1 MGFKCGIVGLPNVGK
16 STLFNALTKAGIEA
30 ANFPFCTIEPN
41 TGVVP
46 MPDPRLDKLAEIVKP
61 QRILPTTMEFVDI
74 AGLVKGASKGEGLGN
89 QFLTNIRETEAIGHV
104 VRCFENDNIIHVAGK
119 VNPAEDIDVIN
130 TELEGSDIFLVE
142 VKVSADN
149 IIDVAIDSMGSVTI
163 DDCIALNNKVL
174 DHFDR
179 DVEDY
184 ELTVGS
190 YGISDPFKV
199 LQHYKKLSLI
209 HI

>member
-1 MGFKCGIVGLPNVGK
+1 MINKQEL
-16 STLFNALTKAGIEA
+16 
-30 ANFPFCTIEPN
+30 
-41 TGVVP
+41 
-46 MPDPRLDKLAEIVKP
+46 
-61 QRILPTTMEFVDI
+61 
-74 AGLVKGASKGEGLGN
+74 
-89 QFLTNIRETEAIGHV
+89 
-104 VRCFENDNIIHVAGK
+104 
-119 VNPAEDIDVIN
+119 IDVIN

-199 LQHYKKLSLI
+199 LQHYKKNMGGEVEVLTKDGKKLKGMLKDADEEGFTLTI
-209 HI
+209 TKKVKLEGKKRPEMVDEDLNYKYDEIKYTKNIIQF

>member
-1 MGFKCGIVGLPNVGK
+1 MINKQEL
-16 STLFNALTKAGIEA
+16 
-30 ANFPFCTIEPN
+30 
-41 TGVVP
+41 
-46 MPDPRLDKLAEIVKP
+46 
-61 QRILPTTMEFVDI
+61 
-74 AGLVKGASKGEGLGN
+74 
-89 QFLTNIRETEAIGHV
+89 
-104 VRCFENDNIIHVAGK
+104 
-119 VNPAEDIDVIN
+119 IDVIN

-149 IIDVAIDSMGSVTI
+149 IIDVSIDSMGSVTI

-199 LQHYKKLSLI
+199 LQHYKKNMGGEVEVLTKDGKKLKGMLKDADEEGFTLTI
-209 HI
+209 TKKVKLEGKKRPEMVDEDLNYKYDEIKYTKNIIQF

>member
-1 MGFKCGIVGLPNVGK
+1 MINKQEL
-16 STLFNALTKAGIEA
+16 
-30 ANFPFCTIEPN
+30 
-41 TGVVP
+41 
-46 MPDPRLDKLAEIVKP
+46 
-61 QRILPTTMEFVDI
+61 
-74 AGLVKGASKGEGLGN
+74 
-89 QFLTNIRETEAIGHV
+89 
-104 VRCFENDNIIHVAGK
+104 
-119 VNPAEDIDVIN
+119 IDVIN

-149 IIDVAIDSMGSVTI
+149 IIDVAIDSMGAVTI

-199 LQHYKKLSLI
+199 LQHYKKNMGGEVEVLTTDGKKLKGTLKDANEEGFTLTI
-209 HI
+209 TKKVKLEGKKRPEMVDEDLNYKYDEIKYTKNIIQF

>member
-1 MGFKCGIVGLPNVGK
+1 MINKQEL
-16 STLFNALTKAGIEA
+16 
-30 ANFPFCTIEPN
+30 
-41 TGVVP
+41 
-46 MPDPRLDKLAEIVKP
+46 
-61 QRILPTTMEFVDI
+61 
-74 AGLVKGASKGEGLGN
+74 
-89 QFLTNIRETEAIGHV
+89 
-104 VRCFENDNIIHVAGK
+104 
-119 VNPAEDIDVIN
+119 IDVIN

-199 LQHYKKLSLI
+199 LQHYKKNMRGEVEVLTKDGKKLKGTLKDADEEGFTLTI
-209 HI
+209 TKKVKLEGKKRPEMVDEDLNYKYDEIKYTKNIIQF

>member
-1 MGFKCGIVGLPNVGK
+1 MINKQEL
-16 STLFNALTKAGIEA
+16 
-30 ANFPFCTIEPN
+30 
-41 TGVVP
+41 
-46 MPDPRLDKLAEIVKP
+46 
-61 QRILPTTMEFVDI
+61 
-74 AGLVKGASKGEGLGN
+74 
-89 QFLTNIRETEAIGHV
+89 
-104 VRCFENDNIIHVAGK
+104 
-119 VNPAEDIDVIN
+119 IDVIN

-199 LQHYKKLSLI
+199 LQK
-209 HI
+209 

>member
-1 MGFKCGIVGLPNVGK
+1 MINKQEL
-16 STLFNALTKAGIEA
+16 
-30 ANFPFCTIEPN
+30 
-41 TGVVP
+41 
-46 MPDPRLDKLAEIVKP
+46 
-61 QRILPTTMEFVDI
+61 
-74 AGLVKGASKGEGLGN
+74 
-89 QFLTNIRETEAIGHV
+89 
-104 VRCFENDNIIHVAGK
+104 
-119 VNPAEDIDVIN
+119 IDVIN

-199 LQHYKKLSLI
+199 LQHYKKNMGGEVEVLI
-209 HI
+209 KDGKKLKGTLKDADEEGFTLTITKKVKLEGKKRPEMVDEDLNYKYDEIKYTKNIIQF

>member
-1 MGFKCGIVGLPNVGK
+1 MINKQEL
-16 STLFNALTKAGIEA
+16 
-30 ANFPFCTIEPN
+30 
-41 TGVVP
+41 
-46 MPDPRLDKLAEIVKP
+46 
-61 QRILPTTMEFVDI
+61 
-74 AGLVKGASKGEGLGN
+74 
-89 QFLTNIRETEAIGHV
+89 
-104 VRCFENDNIIHVAGK
+104 
-119 VNPAEDIDVIN
+119 IDVIN

-199 LQHYKKLSLI
+199 LQHYKKNMGGEVEVLTKDDKKLKGTLKDADEEGFTLTI
-209 HI
+209 TKKVKLEGKKRPEMVDEDLNYKYDEIKYTKNIIQF

>member
-1 MGFKCGIVGLPNVGK
+1 MINKQEL
-16 STLFNALTKAGIEA
+16 
-30 ANFPFCTIEPN
+30 
-41 TGVVP
+41 
-46 MPDPRLDKLAEIVKP
+46 
-61 QRILPTTMEFVDI
+61 
-74 AGLVKGASKGEGLGN
+74 
-89 QFLTNIRETEAIGHV
+89 
-104 VRCFENDNIIHVAGK
+104 
-119 VNPAEDIDVIN
+119 IDVIN

-149 IIDVAIDSMGSVTI
+149 IIDVSIDSMGSVTI

-199 LQHYKKLSLI
+199 LQHYKKNMGGEVEVLTKDSKKLKGTLKDADEEGFTLTI
-209 HI
+209 TKKVKLEGKKRPEMVDEDLNYKYDEIKYTKNIIQF

>member
-1 MGFKCGIVGLPNVGK
+1 MINKQEL
-16 STLFNALTKAGIEA
+16 
-30 ANFPFCTIEPN
+30 
-41 TGVVP
+41 
-46 MPDPRLDKLAEIVKP
+46 
-61 QRILPTTMEFVDI
+61 
-74 AGLVKGASKGEGLGN
+74 
-89 QFLTNIRETEAIGHV
+89 
-104 VRCFENDNIIHVAGK
+104 
-119 VNPAEDIDVIN
+119 IDVIN

-199 LQHYKKLSLI
+199 LQHYKKNMGGEVEVLTTDGKKLKGTLKDADEEGFTLTI
-209 HI
+209 TKKVKLEGKKRPEMVDEDLNYKYDEIKYTKNIIQF

>member
-1 MGFKCGIVGLPNVGK
+1 MINKQEL
-16 STLFNALTKAGIEA
+16 
-30 ANFPFCTIEPN
+30 
-41 TGVVP
+41 
-46 MPDPRLDKLAEIVKP
+46 
-61 QRILPTTMEFVDI
+61 
-74 AGLVKGASKGEGLGN
+74 
-89 QFLTNIRETEAIGHV
+89 
-104 VRCFENDNIIHVAGK
+104 
-119 VNPAEDIDVIN
+119 IDVIN
-130 TELEGSDIFLVE
+130 TELDGSEIFLVE

-199 LQHYKKLSLI
+199 LQHYKKNIGGEVEVLTKDGKKLKGTLKGADEEGFTLTI
-209 HI
+209 TKKVKLEGKKRPEMVDEDLNYKYDEIKYTKNIIQF

>member
-1 MGFKCGIVGLPNVGK
+1 MINKQEL
-16 STLFNALTKAGIEA
+16 
-30 ANFPFCTIEPN
+30 
-41 TGVVP
+41 
-46 MPDPRLDKLAEIVKP
+46 
-61 QRILPTTMEFVDI
+61 
-74 AGLVKGASKGEGLGN
+74 
-89 QFLTNIRETEAIGHV
+89 
-104 VRCFENDNIIHVAGK
+104 
-119 VNPAEDIDVIN
+119 IDVIN

-199 LQHYKKLSLI
+199 LQHYKKNMGGEVEVLTKDGKKLKGTLKAADEEGFTLTI
-209 HI
+209 TKKVKLEGKKRPEMVDEDLNYKYDEIKNTKNIKQF

>member
-1 MGFKCGIVGLPNVGK
+1 MINKQEL
-16 STLFNALTKAGIEA
+16 
-30 ANFPFCTIEPN
+30 
-41 TGVVP
+41 
-46 MPDPRLDKLAEIVKP
+46 
-61 QRILPTTMEFVDI
+61 
-74 AGLVKGASKGEGLGN
+74 
-89 QFLTNIRETEAIGHV
+89 
-104 VRCFENDNIIHVAGK
+104 
-119 VNPAEDIDVIN
+119 IDVIN
-130 TELEGSDIFLVE
+130 TELEGSEIFLVE

-199 LQHYKKLSLI
+199 LQHYKKNMGGEVEVPTPDGIATLKLPSGTPNGKLFRLRGKGVPDLRGGSPGDLVARI
-209 HI
+209 VIEVPTRLTGRQRGQLEDLAKALDPSNFPEAQSFGSKMKVFYQHRDKLRK